1 MVRSAK
7 RYAMALGATLIVA
20 LGACGTDDASDG
32 ASSSSP
38 QARQQQAAS
47 SSAPPT
53 TGTAPPTR
61 RGDPAEIT
69 SGGSTY
75 TVRRVEV
82 PNGVGTTDQA
92 ASLELSGGDAR
103 VSEVFNR
110 GVRTY
115 VKEQV
120 DLVNGGDDERQR
132 AVSTNGEIF
141 STESTVSEVVSGL
154 LIFKDAAHPTKIL
167 GTITTDSRTAR
178 PILIG
183 DLFAD
188 PAAGLAELARA
199 TTEATRAVH
208 PQLADSRTITD
219 ALQPT
224 ERNYANWV
232 PTPTGVQI
240 HIDTGVYVYGYPCV
254 QVPWSRLRPVLG
266 PVLRSVADKA
276 PDTAPTT
283 CRAD

>member
-1 MVRSAK
+1 MVRSMT
-7 RYAMALGATLIVA
+7 RYGVALGATLIVA
-20 LGACGTDDASDG
+20 LGACGTEGASDG

-38 QARQQQAAS
+38 QTPQQATSA
-47 SSAPPT
+47 SAPPT

-61 RGDPAEIT
+61 DADPAEVT

-103 VSEVFNR
+103 VTEVFNR

-120 DLVNGGDDERQR
+120 DLVNGGDDQRQR
-132 AVSTNGEIF
+132 AVSTSGEIF

-154 LIFKDAAHPTKIL
+154 IVFKDAAHPTKIL

-178 PILIG
+178 PVLIG
-183 DLFAD
+183 DLFTD
-188 PAAGLAELARA
+188 PATGLAELARA
-199 TTEATRAVH
+199 TTEATRAVY
-208 PQLADSRTITD
+208 PELADSKTITD

-240 HIDTGVYVYGYPCV
+240 HIATGVYVYGYPCV

-266 PVLRSVADKA
+266 PALRAVAEQA
-276 PDTAPTT
+276 PDSAPAT
-283 CRAD
+283 CGLH

>member
-1 MVRSAK
+1 MRSAK
-7 RYAMALGATLIVA
+7 RYGMALGAMLIVA
-20 LGACGTDDASDG
+20 VGACGTDDASDG

-38 QARQQQAAS
+38 HAQQQQATSA
-47 SSAPPT
+47 SAPPVASP
-53 TGTAPPTR
+53 APPTR
-61 RGDPAEIT
+61 AADPTEIT

-103 VSEVFNR
+103 VTEVFNR

-120 DLVNGGDDERQR
+120 DLLNGGDDRHQR

-141 STESTVSEVVSGL
+141 STDSTVSEVVSGL
-154 LIFKDAAHPTKIL
+154 IVYQNAAHPTKIL

-183 DLFAD
+183 DLFTD
-188 PAAGLAELARA
+188 PATGLAELARA
-199 TTEATRAVH
+199 TTEATHAVH

-283 CRAD
+283 CGAH

>member
-1 MVRSAK
+1 MT
-7 RYAMALGATLIVA
+7 RYGVALGAALIVA

-38 QARQQQAAS
+38 QVQQQQATSA
-47 SSAPPT
+47 SAPPG

-61 RGDPAEIT
+61 AADPAEIT

-82 PNGVGTTDQA
+82 ANGVGTTDQA

-103 VSEVFNR
+103 VTEVFNR

-115 VKEQV
+115 VKEHV
-120 DLVNGGDDERQR
+120 DLVNGGDDQHER
-132 AVSTNGEIF
+132 AVSTTGELF

-154 LIFKDAAHPTKIL
+154 IVFKNAAHPTKIL

-183 DLFAD
+183 DLFTD
-188 PAAGLAELARA
+188 PATGLAELARA
-199 TTEATRAVH
+199 TTEATRAVY
-208 PQLADSRTITD
+208 PELADSKTITD

-266 PVLRSVADKA
+266 PVLRAVAEKA
-276 PDTAPTT
+276 PDTAPAT
-283 CRAD
+283 CGLH

>member
-1 MVRSAK
+1 MVGSMT
-7 RYAMALGATLIVA
+7 RYGVALGATLIVA
-20 LGACGTDDASDG
+20 LGACGTGDASDG

-38 QARQQQAAS
+38 QAQQQATSA
-47 SSAPPT
+47 SAPPT

-61 RGDPAEIT
+61 DADPAEVT
-69 SGGSTY
+69 SGGATY

-103 VSEVFNR
+103 VTEVFNR

-120 DLVNGGDDERQR
+120 DLVNGGDDQRQR
-132 AVSTNGEIF
+132 AVSTTGEIF
-141 STESTVSEVVSGL
+141 STDSTVSEVVSGL
-154 LIFKDAAHPTKIL
+154 IVFKDAAHPTKIL

-178 PILIG
+178 PVLIG
-183 DLFAD
+183 DLFTD
-188 PAAGLAELARA
+188 PSAGLAELARA
-199 TTEATRAVH
+199 TTEATRAVY
-208 PQLADSRTITD
+208 PQLADSKTVTD

-232 PTPTGVQI
+232 PTPTGMQI

-266 PVLRSVADKA
+266 PVLRAVAEQA
-276 PDTAPTT
+276 PDTAPAT
-283 CRAD
+283 CGLH